1 MRALAIV
8 AATTVSAAAVDA
20 HAFSSAVAPRTDLF
34 ELDGEKVPA
43 ARLQAALHD
52 ELRERAL
59 AGADVASLTELR
71 LAMGCKP
78 GEIECLARGGRA
90 MGLDHMIVGALA
102 KADTGYAV
110 ELTLI
115 DVAGGDMLQ
124 EIRMTVATTALAAD
138 AIDATAASLVDGL
151 FPGTAP
157 PVVFTPIP
165 TTTTTTAA
173 PVDSPPPS
181 QERGSSRP
189 RWMWVAFGTSLGIT
203 TLFAAVSIGTQI
215 RLKLGLRNE
224 LLEAVDESQ
233 TDNNPDNDI
242 ARGESDYCQAA
253 RVSPTNDGNVTNASV
268 TRVCNQAD
276 LMSRVSVATGAIA
289 AVGLVATL
297 AFGVVVALNPKPRRK
312 RALTLVPRVDFDRGA
327 SLVLGGRF

>member
-43 ARLQAALHD
+43 TRLQAALHD

-124 EIRMTVATTALAAD
+124 EIRMTVAETALAAD

-165 TTTTTTAA
+165 TTTTTAA

-203 TLFAAVSIGTQI
+203 TLFAAASIGTQI
-215 RLKLGLRNE
+215 RLKVGLRRE
-224 LLEAVDESQ
+224 LLEAVDASQ
-233 TDNNPDNDI
+233 DDTNPENDI
-242 ARGESDYCQAA
+242 SRGAPDMCKVARA
-253 RVSPTNDGNVTNASV
+253 SPNADGNVTNASV
-268 TRVCNQAD
+268 TRVCNKAD
-276 LMSRVSVATGAIA
+276 TMYATSVATGAIA

-297 AFGVVVALNPKPRRK
+297 AFAVVVALNPKPRRK
-312 RALTLVPRVDFDRGA
+312 PALTLVPRVDFDRGA